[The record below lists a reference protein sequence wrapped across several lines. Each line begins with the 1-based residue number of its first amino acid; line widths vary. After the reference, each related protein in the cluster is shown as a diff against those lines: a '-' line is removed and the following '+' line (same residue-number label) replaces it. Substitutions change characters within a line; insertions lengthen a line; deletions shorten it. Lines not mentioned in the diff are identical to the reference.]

1 MVQFMANQTAT
12 VQVSA
17 SYYDPDDQRA
27 AIGRSTV
34 ECPYTAQAH
43 AAIDVPDTTAG
54 ATEYDVDFGS
64 IGTEATLVVIRN
76 LTANGVNPGQDL
88 ILKINGSAA
97 LQRIP
102 AGGFVAFG
110 NPKAAGGS
118 PITAI
123 SLTTTATQDGPGKIS
138 THVFGDPV

>member
-1 MVQFMANQTAT
+1 MANQLAS

-27 AIGRSTV
+27 AIARTLV
-34 ECPYTAQAH
+34 EAPYTAQAH
-43 AAIDVPDTTAG
+43 TSIDIPDTTAG
-54 ATEYDVDFGS
+54 ATVYEVSFGS

-88 ILKINGSAA
+88 ILKINDSAA

-102 AGGFVAFG
+102 PGGFVAFG
-110 NPKAAGGS
+110 NPAAAGGS

-123 SLTTTATQDGPGKIS
+123 SLTTTATQDGAGRIS
-138 THVFGDPV
+138 AHVFGDPV